1 MQETRLF
8 YSPLWETDLA
18 TTTTEWPQRRAQML
32 ARVMALEAAG
42 AGVEKTNFGGWQSTD
57 DIYVHDEFAWLIE
70 QIMRHSN
77 AVAPAFSPTL
87 TFNTGH
93 LWANINRRGHF
104 NAVHTHPNSILS
116 GVVYLQ
122 VASADEGVLQF
133 FDCREGNPTTH
144 WQCFAPHTERTA
156 LTEETHSVRPREG
169 LLLLFPSWLRH
180 WVTPNQTDAARVSVA
195 FNVRAE

>member
-1 MQETRLF
+1 
-8 YSPLWETDLA
+8 
-18 TTTTEWPQRRAQML
+18 ML
-32 ARVMALEAAG
+32 ARVMALKRP
-42 AGVEKTNFGGWQSTD
+42 VRVSKTNFGGWQSTD

-156 LTEETHSVRPREG
+156 
-169 LLLLFPSWLRH
+169 
-180 WVTPNQTDAARVSVA
+180 
-195 FNVRAE
+195 